1 MNLVTIHDA
10 VACQQPDGSTCHTAR
25 VTQTHGNR
33 EIQVGEL
40 HYTQGDWQLVVF
52 DLLDDSRYTLPVVH
66 QVESDAHA
74 FTQGYFLG
82 CDHGKAH
89 IASQF

>member
-10 VACQQPDGSTCHTAR
+10 FACQQPDGSTIHAAL

-33 EIQVGEL
+33 ELHVGEL
-40 HYTQGDWQLVVF
+40 HCRQGNWQLIVF
-52 DLLDDSRYTLPVVH
+52 DFLDDSRYTLPIVH
-66 QVESDAHA
+66 QLESDARTFA
-74 FTQGYFLG
+74 QGYFLG
-82 CDHGKAH
+82 CDHGKAR